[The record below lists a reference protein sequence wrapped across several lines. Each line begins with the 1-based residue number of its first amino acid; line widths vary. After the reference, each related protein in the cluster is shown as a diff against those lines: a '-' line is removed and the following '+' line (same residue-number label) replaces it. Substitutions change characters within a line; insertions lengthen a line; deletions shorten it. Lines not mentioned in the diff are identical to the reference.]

1 MGDRDIMK
9 KEINFALY
17 AIKKNIQSSA
27 ELRAS
32 FLMNMFGM
40 ILNNLGFIIL
50 WVFFAKIAGNIG
62 GWTANDVIGML
73 GFSSLAYGV
82 VFSFGSGLRNLP
94 DYIASGVFDRFML
107 SPKNLIVRI
116 ATASFDTSAVGDI
129 VFGFVCIAV
138 YLFLISATLLQV
150 LFSLLFIFLSSFIFL
165 AVTIS
170 IVSVGFFFSDASP
183 VTQSLFELF
192 ITPSLFHGGAFQG
205 GLRIFFTFI
214 IPSLVV
220 GTLPIEAIRDVSIE
234 KAIMVGFLGMVWF
247 VFSLGLFGKAV
258 KKYES
263 SNFMSFGV

>member
-1 MGDRDIMK
+1 MK

-27 ELRAS
+27 ELRTS

-40 ILNNLGFIIL
+40 IINNSAFIIL

-62 GWTANDVIGML
+62 GWTPYDVIGML
-73 GFSSLAYGV
+73 GFSALVYGV
-82 VFSFGSGLRNLP
+82 VFSFGNGLRNLP
-94 DYIASGVFDRFML
+94 EYIASGVFDRFML
-107 SPKNLIVRI
+107 SPKNLIVRT
-116 ATASFDTSAVGDI
+116 ATSSFDASAVGDI
-129 VFGFVCIAV
+129 IFGVICIAV
-138 YLFLISATLLQV
+138 YLFLISATLPQIL
-150 LFSLLFIFLSSFIFL
+150 LSLLFVLFTSLIFL

-205 GLRIFFTFI
+205 FMRFFFTFL
-214 IPSLVV
+214 IPALAV
-220 GTLPIEAIRDVSIE
+220 GALPVEAIRDLSAHTTI
-234 KAIMVGFLGMVWF
+234 IVGLIGVVWF
-247 VFSLGLFGKAV
+247 VLSLWLFGKAV

-263 SNFMSFGV
+263 SNFMTFGA